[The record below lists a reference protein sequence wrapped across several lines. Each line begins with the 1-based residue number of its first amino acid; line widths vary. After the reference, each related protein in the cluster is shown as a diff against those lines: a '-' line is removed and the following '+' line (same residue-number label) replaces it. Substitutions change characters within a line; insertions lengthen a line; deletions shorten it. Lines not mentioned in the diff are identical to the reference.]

1 MVITRS
7 VEVTGDNLRVN
18 VDAAIG
24 EVRVGVADEERLSVE
39 RCAPVRGDH
48 IDTECRWRGAN
59 LKRLR
64 GKHVQLVFALRSA
77 RAYSFRFV

>member
-1 MVITRS
+1 
-7 VEVTGDNLRVN
+7 VN
-18 VDAAIG
+18 VDASGG
-24 EVRVGVADEERLSVE
+24 EVRVGVPGEERLPVE

-48 IDTECRWRGAN
+48 IDAECRWRGAN

-64 GKHVQLVFALRSA
+64 GKHVQFAFALRSA

>member
-1 MVITRS
+1 MVIIRP

-48 IDTECRWRGAN
+48 IDAECRWRGAN